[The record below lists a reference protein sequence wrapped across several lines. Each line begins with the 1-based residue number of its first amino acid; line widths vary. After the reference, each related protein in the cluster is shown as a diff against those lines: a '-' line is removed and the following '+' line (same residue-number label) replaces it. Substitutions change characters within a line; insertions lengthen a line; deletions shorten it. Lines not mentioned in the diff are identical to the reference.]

1 MPNRPVVL
9 IPGLLCDEVVWA
21 DVIAALPFGTQ
32 TWVPDHGLHH
42 SLPMMAQAV
51 LQGSPAGPL
60 WVVGHSMGGRVA
72 LEMYRQAPERI
83 AGLALLDT
91 GWLPL
96 AGLMAVYAARI
107 AERDNQPKHKNKFL
121 GIEI

>member
-1 MPNRPVVL
+1 MSATQSK
-9 IPGLLCDEVVWA
+9 ET
-21 DVIAALPFGTQ
+21 AALLRGVQKGGTPSITQ
-32 TWVPDHGLHH
+32 QILGEAVKNV
-42 SLPMMAQAV
+42 SNAAAQV
-51 LQGSPAGPL
+51 
-60 WVVGHSMGGRVA
+60 
-72 LEMYRQAPERI
+72 
-83 AGLALLDT
+83 